1 MVGNVKKDEKIKCP
15 KCDIY
20 MRKEEVEVPGYNI
33 TIDFCIQCHS
43 YWFDKGELNK
53 YINTPS
59 IDNELKKIEGFRSW
73 GKPVCPRCGG
83 EMVMKFLESLEVD
96 QCEVCSG
103 LWLDHG
109 ELKELQNRDFESF
122 KESKVKEV
130 LSSLKRIVK
139 K

>member
-1 MVGNVKKDEKIKCP
+1 MVGNVKRDEKIKCP

-83 EMVMKFLESLEVD
+83 
-96 QCEVCSG
+96 
-103 LWLDHG
+103 
-109 ELKELQNRDFESF
+109 
-122 KESKVKEV
+122 
-130 LSSLKRIVK
+130 
-139 K
+139 